1 VSGPLPGGFRT
12 LTAGKDFRVTGE
24 IPKLLGMMRP
34 IPFIRPFI
42 RMSAMAVVLLPLL
55 AAVPAPAQTRA
66 VPDSRQQITLSF
78 APLVKQAAPAVVNIY
93 TKRVVK
99 ERLSPLFDD
108 PFFQRFFGQGGAMG
122 MPRERV
128 ERSLGSGVLV
138 SGDGL
143 IVTNDHVIKESD
155 QITVV
160 LADRREFEARV
171 VSTDP
176 RTDLA
181 VLRIAPPRGERLP
194 SLALH
199 DSDDLEVGDMVLAI
213 GNPFGVGQTVTSGI
227 VSALA
232 RTAVGVSDFN
242 FFIQTDAAI
251 NPGNSGGA
259 LIGMDG
265 RLVGINSA
273 IYSRSGG
280 SLGIGFA
287 VPSNMVRTVIEA
299 VQNGGKL
306 IRPWLGVDGQ
316 GVTADIAAS
325 LNLPRP
331 AGVLVNSVD
340 PRGPGAT
347 AGVKVGDVITRINGR
362 EVDDPEALRFRVAT
376 LPAGTQATLNVIRAG
391 RPRDLSFTVTLPPE
405 DPPRDT
411 TTLDGRQPLSGA
423 TVANLSPALG
433 EEIGFQG
440 PREGVVVLDAPR
452 GSVAAR
458 IGVQAG
464 DLILRIN
471 DREVTNVRQLK
482 GLVARSQQTWTVTV
496 RRGDQVLNTTVAG

>member
-12 LTAGKDFRVTGE
+12 LTAGKGFRVTGE

-316 GVTADIAAS
+316 G
-325 LNLPRP
+325 
-331 AGVLVNSVD
+331 
-340 PRGPGAT
+340 AT